1 MSNKK
6 YLSSMLIITAS
17 IFSACNDKYDP
28 VNVDY
33 AEELPPTLTID
44 PATEYQQIKGF
55 GVMETSWQQSAL
67 TDNEVETIFGTGK
80 SQLGCNILRV
90 RIAPKERHESA
101 DSRWGR
107 IVPVIKKAKR
117 LGATILATPWTP
129 PASMKTN
136 GNIVGGQLSDY
147 EAYANYLCEYLTY
160 MKSQDAGIDVIS
172 IQNEPDF
179 EVTYEGCIWTGLQQA
194 NFFKNWGAYIKSNHP
209 DVKLMTGE
217 SFQYRHESTDPI
229 LENETACSAIDIV
242 GGHIYGGGN
251 TAYNLA
257 IEKGKEYWM
266 TEHLLNDAWEKSAP
280 YSQIGDAQAETMA
293 WAKELNTAMVSG
305 FNAYIYW
312 YGRRYYGMLG
322 DGLAGS
328 IMSLPT
334 ARGYIYAQFAKKSP
348 AKHA

>member
-1 MSNKK
+1 MKDAFGLVFNKQI
-6 YLSSMLIITAS
+6 SSKIG
-17 IFSACNDKYDP
+17 
-28 VNVDY
+28 
-33 AEELPPTLTID
+33 ELT
-44 PATEYQQIKGF
+44 
-55 GVMETSWQQSAL
+55 
-67 TDNEVETIFGTGK
+67 
-80 SQLGCNILRV
+80 
-90 RIAPKERHESA
+90 
-101 DSRWGR
+101 
-107 IVPVIKKAKR
+107 
-117 LGATILATPWTP
+117 
-129 PASMKTN
+129 
-136 GNIVGGQLSDY
+136 
-147 EAYANYLCEYLTY
+147 
-160 MKSQDAGIDVIS
+160 
-172 IQNEPDF
+172 
-179 EVTYEGCIWTGLQQA
+179 
-194 NFFKNWGAYIKSNHP
+194 SNHH

-251 TAYNLA
+251 TAYDLA